1 MYLYIYIHR
10 RSLIYTED
18 LSPRRRATFARVPKD
33 NQVHKPRLKSGF
45 RGLGPR
51 QSQTWRKLNAG
62 YRIFTRVSWLLF
74 SPSYFSV
81 LLKPARGLFTKV
93 ELYHRINQR
102 RELVLTFL
110 RQGWHGWEGP
120 FAWPFACSMDELP
133 KTAVR
138 HSYQLREFHGDI
150 TCSVNSRGAL
160 LCIYIYIYTYHMF
173 NVPQFHSGP
182 TFELWLCMI
191 KCSPRDP

>member
-1 MYLYIYIHR
+1 M
-10 RSLIYTED
+10 
-18 LSPRRRATFARVPKD
+18 TF
-33 NQVHKPRLKSGF
+33 
-45 RGLGPR
+45 
-51 QSQTWRKLNAG
+51 
-62 YRIFTRVSWLLF
+62 F

-110 RQGWHGWEGP
+110 RQGWHGWGGP

-150 TCSVNSRGAL
+150 TCSVNSRGAI
-160 LCIYIYIYTYHMF
+160 LCIYIYISYVQCSTVSQWSNIWAMIMYDQMF
-173 NVPQFHSGP
+173 TQGSLAWKSNMLQVWSLPISRVWTL
-182 TFELWLCMI
+182 TFAAPWN
-191 KCSPRDP
+191 